1 MPRNILA
8 SSVAAIGLLLFPS
21 PTKAERMVAIADGG
35 SLISFRTADPGTLLS
50 SVSISGL
57 DAGASLVGIDY
68 RPATRQLYGVSSD
81 SKLYTI
87 NQVSGKATSVG
98 TFNVPLMGTFFGI
111 DFNPTVDRL
120 RIVSDAGQNLRVNPN
135 DAVVATNLS
144 PGGDLPLNYDGML
157 AMGIVAAAYTN
168 NVDGASSTTLYV
180 IDALLDQLAIQGPM
194 PPAQGPNQGAL
205 KALGAIGF
213 NPTPRTGFDVSGRTG
228 LAYVSSGNN
237 LWTIDLTMA
246 SSPKLLGAIVPGRGL
261 EIASITVAPVPE
273 PSTWAMI
280 AIGIAGLA
288 AARRRQVQ

>member
-8 SSVAAIGLLLFPS
+8 SSVAAMGLLLFPS

-35 SLISFRTADPGTLLS
+35 TLISFRTADPGTLLS
-50 SVSISGL
+50 SVSITGL
-57 DAGASLVGIDY
+57 DMGASLVGIDY

-87 NQVSGKATSVG
+87 NQVTGNAMQVG
-98 TFNVPLMGTFFGI
+98 TFNVPLMGTFFGV

-120 RIVSDAGQNLRVNPN
+120 RIVSDSGQNLRVNPN

-168 NVDGASSTTLYV
+168 NVDGATSTTLYV

-205 KALGAIGF
+205 QSLGAIGF
-213 NPTPRTGFDVSGRTG
+213 NPTPRTGFDISGSTG

-237 LWTIDLTMA
+237 LWTIDLTLA
-246 SSPKLLGAIVPGRGL
+246 GSPKFLGSIAPGRGL

-273 PSTWAMI
+273 PGTWAMI

-288 AARRRQVQ
+288 AARRRQLQ